1 MSLFAPAVHAGCNG
15 AGPRAPSHTPTDQA
29 QPTPHAPLVLCSQIM
44 LDFLREYKHQT
55 TPHAP
60 RVLCS
65 QMMLDFL
72 REYKHNGEKLL
83 IR

>member
-1 MSLFAPAVHAGCNG
+1 
-15 AGPRAPSHTPTDQA
+15 
-29 QPTPHAPLVLCSQIM
+29 M